1 MMPVVLKGIL
11 YLAGAAGFWSLAYE
25 AGKKKGERDRATSV
39 EGVSRGCVPFLTLP
53 AGPHGLMRI
62 VEPTDPEWC
71 IALGYHMQ
79 LAACARSQQ
88 RIGGLSLADLLALNA

>member
-1 MMPVVLKGIL
+1 MIPAVMKGVAYLVGL
-11 YLAGAAGFWSLAYE
+11 YAFGSLAYE
-25 AGKKKGERDRATSV
+25 AGRKKAAREGTSV
-39 EGVSRGCVPFLTLP
+39 EGASRSCVPFLTLP

-62 VEPTDPEWC
+62 VEPSDPDWC